1 MPHPLSPC
9 KKRFPG
15 REKGRQAVI
24 FRLADHRDKALAAN
38 DPQEVPHILAEYG
51 ALKNRGGGRAPTRTS
66 HQWRF
71 VPRRVNLTPSRWGHL
86 RGKLVSPCDYD
97 APGGC
102 PLGQIPA
109 FRLLI
114 GNPTNLGQA
123 VCQAPRDQAP

>member
-66 HQWRF
+66 RQWRF
-71 VPRRVNLTPSRWGHL
+71 VPRQATFGQLYTKGCRVYAFYRRHGHQGGL
-86 RGKLVSPCDYD
+86 RGGKH
-97 APGGC
+97 
-102 PLGQIPA
+102 
-109 FRLLI
+109 
-114 GNPTNLGQA
+114 
-123 VCQAPRDQAP
+123 